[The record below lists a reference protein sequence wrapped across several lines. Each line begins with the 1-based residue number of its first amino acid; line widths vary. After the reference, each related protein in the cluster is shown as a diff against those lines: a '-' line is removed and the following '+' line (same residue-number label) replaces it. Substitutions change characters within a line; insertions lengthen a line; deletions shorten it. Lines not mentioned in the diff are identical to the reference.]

1 MKTVATPATG
11 HPLRRFWYRWRFH
24 LNILLI
30 LIPLGFMP
38 RYFQDVALFRGES
51 GLGQREAGTIDVGPW
66 QLTLAEMR
74 TLPPA
79 EAGQAGFFKQFN
91 AALCEGCSEEVK
103 ATYLRIGKPRSL
115 RAAGALF
122 FGSPYRMSTN
132 LPVPTNTKD
141 DALVWVT
148 MEGWDGT
155 VHQGSISLADASPS
169 TLAWLQNQGDAQ

>member
-1 MKTVATPATG
+1 MKTLTTPATV
-11 HPLRRFWYRWRFH
+11 HPLRRFWFRWRFH

-51 GLGQREAGTIDVGPW
+51 GLGQREAGTIEVGPW
-66 QLTLAEMR
+66 SLILAEMR

-79 EAGQAGFFKQFN
+79 EVGEAGFFKQFN
-91 AALCEGCSEEVK
+91 AALCDTCMDEVK
-103 ATYLRIGKPRSL
+103 ATYLRVGKPRSL

-122 FGSPYRMSTN
+122 FGSPYRMSTS
-132 LPVPTNTKD
+132 LPVPTNAATD
-141 DALVWVT
+141 TQLWVT

-155 VHQGSISLADASPS
+155 VHHGSMPLAEASPS
-169 TLAWLQNQGDAQ
+169 TLTWLQNQGDVR

>member
-1 MKTVATPATG
+1 MKTVATPATP

-51 GLGQREAGTIDVGPW
+51 GLGQREAGTVDVGPW

-79 EAGQAGFFKQFN
+79 EAGEAGFFKQFN

-115 RAAGALF
+115 RAAGSGPDRDPEEPPPATAVGRWY
-122 FGSPYRMSTN
+122 GSTSSGPGPQY
-132 LPVPTNTKD
+132 PGGP
-141 DALVWVT
+141 
-148 MEGWDGT
+148 
-155 VHQGSISLADASPS
+155 GS
-169 TLAWLQNQGDAQ
+169 LQAVVGPQP